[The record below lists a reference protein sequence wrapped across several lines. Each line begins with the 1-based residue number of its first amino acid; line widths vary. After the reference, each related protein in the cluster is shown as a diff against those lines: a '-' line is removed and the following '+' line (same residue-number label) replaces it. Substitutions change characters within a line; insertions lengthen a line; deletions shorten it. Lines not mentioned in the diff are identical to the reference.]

1 VATNKDKPVLQKK
14 TAVAAKP
21 VKETKPVVPH
31 KAAAPAASGKL
42 AKPAGKDKKP
52 NAIKRLWRET
62 VGELRK
68 VTWPTPR
75 EAWKL
80 TRVVLVVMFLMSA
93 FLGLMD
99 FVFSKLM
106 TLLLA

>member
-1 VATNKDKPVLQKK
+1 MATNKDKLVLQKK
-14 TAVAAKP
+14 NAAAKP
-21 VKETKPVVPH
+21 VKETKPAVPH
-31 KAAAPAASGKL
+31 KVAAPVTSSKLVKSAS
-42 AKPAGKDKKP
+42 KDKKP
-52 NAIKRLWRET
+52 NAIKRMWRET

-99 FVFSKLM
+99 FVFSKVI

>member
-1 VATNKDKPVLQKK
+1 MKKGKPVLQNK
-14 TAVAAKP
+14 TSA
-21 VKETKPVVPH
+21 TKPDKPQKEVVST
-31 KAAAPAASGKL
+31 A
-42 AKPAGKDKKP
+42 AGKVTRNVKKVKKSKGL
-52 NAIKRLWRET
+52 ARLWRES

-68 VTWPTPR
+68 VSWPTPR

-99 FVFSKLM
+99 FVFSKM
-106 TLLLA
+106 ITLLLA

>member
-1 VATNKDKPVLQKK
+1 VAKNKDKPVLQKK
-14 TAVAAKP
+14 TAVVKP
-21 VKETKPVVPH
+21 VKETKPEVQH
-31 KAAAPAASGKL
+31 KAAAPVASSKL
-42 AKPAGKDKKP
+42 VKAPAKEKKP

-62 VGELRK
+62 LGELRK
-68 VTWPTPR
+68 VTWPTPH

-99 FVFSKLM
+99 FVFSKLI

>member
-1 VATNKDKPVLQKK
+1 MKKGKPVLQNK
-14 TAVAAKP
+14 TSA
-21 VKETKPVVPH
+21 TKPDKPQKAVVP
-31 KAAAPAASGKL
+31 AAVGKVSRNV
-42 AKPAGKDKKP
+42 KKDKKP
-52 NAIKRLWRET
+52 KGLARLWRES

-68 VTWPTPR
+68 VSWPTPR

-99 FVFSKLM
+99 FVFSKLI

>member
-1 VATNKDKPVLQKK
+1 MATNKDKPVLQKN
-14 TAVAAKP
+14 TAVAKP
-21 VKETKPVVPH
+21 VKETKPEVKH
-31 KAAAPAASGKL
+31 KAAAPATTGKL
-42 AKPAGKDKKP
+42 AKAPAKAKKP

-62 VGELRK
+62 LGELRK

-99 FVFSKLM
+99 FVFSKLI
-106 TLLLA
+106 TVLLA